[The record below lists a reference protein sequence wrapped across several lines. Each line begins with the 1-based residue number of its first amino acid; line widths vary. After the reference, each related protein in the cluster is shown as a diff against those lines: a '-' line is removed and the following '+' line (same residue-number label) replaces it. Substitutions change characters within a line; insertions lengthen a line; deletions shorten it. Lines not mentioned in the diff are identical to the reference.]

1 MRNRVFREPGG
12 TPRDFTANPPPQ
24 CETACFGNPAE
35 HRESCEPAAT
45 MRNRVFREPL
55 LFLFLKE
62 QIKDID
68 RANERH
74 QSESQRFVF

>member
-1 MRNRVFREPGG
+1 MLSVLSSQFQTVSTRARTMRNRVFREPGG

-24 CETACFGNPAE
+24 CETACF
-35 HRESCEPAAT
+35 R
-45 MRNRVFREPL
+45 RPL

-68 RANERH
+68 RVNERH
-74 QSESQRFVF
+74 QSESQRFAF